1 MHRAFAPP
9 PVALRIRHMLSC
21 CRIIMRAVVSS
32 NIFSQVG
39 PVDDGNRPLT
49 PNRCS
54 GTVESEGGGALRQG
68 GAPRRSPSFP
78 LGQGVPSLAGLS
90 ISAAASH
97 DAPGR
102 IPVAYGLEPD
112 PDFAIPPVRDAAPVA
127 RLAYTVSLPGVGA

>member
-1 MHRAFAPP
+1 M
-9 PVALRIRHMLSC
+9 
-21 CRIIMRAVVSS
+21 
-32 NIFSQVG
+32 
-39 PVDDGNRPLT
+39 DDGNRPLT